1 MALLWMKM
9 AILINMKRK
18 PEITLICEC
27 NIVKM
32 AVQISE
38 KTFYYSNK

>member
-1 MALLWMKM
+1 MNENGYVNKYEKKAR
-9 AILINMKRK
+9 NNSN
-18 PEITLICEC
+18 TCEC